1 MSPKRL
7 FCETEPCLE
16 QPLEKTRPRLT
27 FASIIGDVVMVN
39 SQKHLLKALEPL
51 LRRVVNEEV
60 DRCLLRYSRL
70 LPRASSLRIQALEP
84 SSFLLYFVNNLPS
97 TIFTGSKITDVE
109 SQPLRIAVEAGAD
122 NPASQVYSAMKIEI
136 VVLDGDFAS
145 GDKQDWTAEEFNASI
160 VKERSGKRPLLHG
173 EMNITLRDRAA
184 TIGDIEFTDNSSWI
198 RSRKFRL
205 GARIVDGS
213 DSDKNRPRIREA
225 ITEPF
230 VVKDHRGELYKKH
243 YPPMLHDEVWR
254 LEKIGKEGVFH
265 KKLSNYNIKTVQ
277 EFLKLFTVDPQ
288 KLRRILGVGMSER
301 MWKATVKHAQTC
313 ELGNKVYMF
322 RAHNVLLILNPI
334 CEVVRAMI
342 DDQIYSSRD
351 LHNIPQEYL
360 MNLSRQAF
368 DNWHSLQDFEGNFRE
383 PPLITQG
390 NEGVENEE
398 DNDHIVKKSLFR
410 SCELMR
416 EEVEFRDWNFNPD
429 QFISTSIH
437 YN

>member
-288 KLRRILGVGMSER
+288 KLRR
-301 MWKATVKHAQTC
+301 TC

-351 LHNIPQEYL
+351 LRNIPQEYL

-398 DNDHIVKKSLFR
+398 DSDHIVKKSLFR

>member
-1 MSPKRL
+1 
-7 FCETEPCLE
+7 
-16 QPLEKTRPRLT
+16 
-27 FASIIGDVVMVN
+27 MVN
-39 SQKHLLKALEPL
+39 SQNHLLKALEPL

-60 DRCLLRYSRL
+60 DRCLLRYS
-70 LPRASSLRIQALEP
+70 
-84 SSFLLYFVNNLPS
+84 
-97 TIFTGSKITDVE
+97 SKITDVE

-122 NPASQVYSAMKIEI
+122 NPAFQVYSAMKIEI

-205 GARIVDGS
+205 GARIVDWS

-301 MWKATVKHAQTC
+301 MWKATVKHAKTC

-322 RAHNVLLILNPI
+322 RAPNVLLILNPI

-342 DDQIYSSRD
+342 DDQIYSSPD
-351 LHNIPQEYL
+351 LPNIPREYL
-360 MNLSRQAF
+360 NNLSRQAF

-390 NEGVENEE
+390 NEEAS
-398 DNDHIVKKSLFR
+398 DHIIRKSLFR

-416 EEVEFRDWNFNPD
+416 EEVEFRDWNSNSD
-429 QFISTSIH
+429 QFISTPNFH
-437 YN
+437 YNYG